1 MPNSRQNSTHKPTVT
16 KDKKSRGRPKKFD
29 FEEASERALEL
40 FWTQGFEGTS
50 LSNLSEALSMNRP
63 SIYASFGN
71 KDALFKLTLKRYLSN
86 QLQFVDTAIAK
97 PTLNEVVDLLFK
109 SEIELLT
116 KHETPRGCLLVQAAA
131 ACSKESESIKELLSS
146 QRKAIE
152 AKLRKRI
159 QLAQLKK
166 DFPMK
171 QSPSVVAKSMM
182 AIYEGISIQ
191 AASGSAKTE
200 LLNVA
205 ELSKKIL
212 S

>member
-1 MPNSRQNSTHKPTVT
+1 
-16 KDKKSRGRPKKFD
+16 
-29 FEEASERALEL
+29 
-40 FWTQGFEGTS
+40 
-50 LSNLSEALSMNRP
+50 MNRP